1 MAWAI
6 LSPVQGNKLM
16 VRAVRLPALM
26 TSKTDK
32 AKDNKVTVTGPVSC
46 LPVVTVKGKLKV
58 DPAQGWIVVSKQLK
72 LDGDNVGSPV
82 KIDGEKL
89 AAGSKHVL
97 KGKACLPEGQPERD
111 RDREAQVQGVLRF

>member
-6 LSPVQGNKLM
+6 LSPIQGNKLM

-26 TSKTDK
+26 TSKTEK

-46 LPVVTVKGKLKV
+46 LPVVSVKAKV
-58 DPAQGWIVVSKQLK
+58 KAKAAPGWNVVSRQLK
-72 LDGDNVGSPV
+72 LDGDDVGVDV

-97 KGKACLPEGQPERD
+97 LGKGVFRRGNSTVTVTEKLKFRAC
-111 RDREAQVQGVLRF
+111 